1 MVHPTWLT
9 SRLPRWSCPPLPQ
22 TLALL
27 ATAGAVVAGQPA
39 VALEELE
46 LRLPMVDTPLVV
58 KLAELV
64 DAQSLIAGSSDL
76 AELDRA
82 TDGAIGTMVLQ
93 LFNHPIPLPAGVSRG
108 LEGAVGSP
116 LLHEALLATTALV
129 KIDGIATDLSGEAL
143 SEALSMSE
151 QEGTVTLLN
160 LLRAMPGTR
169 ASVDLGRA
177 AFVLNR
183 LHRHQKPAADL
194 LARSQPV
201 AADSEANRVGPF
213 SVNRRELQLTVSHRS
228 QPLRVVALLPRGKVP
243 IGLVVISHGL
253 WDAPVNFEGWGQYL
267 ASHGYAVLLPE
278 HPGSDSTQQAAMLS
292 GAIPPPAPEELGLRP
307 LDITALLDAVAKDR
321 LGLGTLPSERAVV
334 LGHSWGAIT
343 AMQLAGLKPSAGR
356 LQRRCDNLDDPDLNV
371 SWILQCSF
379 LRAANAS
386 AVADRRVRG
395 VVAVSPPLRLLFE
408 HGASESMHARAVVVS
423 GSKDWVVPFGP
434 EALHPFQAVS
444 EIRGHQLVLADG
456 GTHFNLRP
464 GPAADHAVLRGLML
478 TWVRQVLAAG
488 EQARP
493 ATGAPPLL
501 PATGWGDPQ
510 RPLIEATPV
519 RAKAVPAQS

>member
-1 MVHPTWLT
+1 MAHPAWLP
-9 SRLPRWSCPPLPQ
+9 SRLPLWNRPPLLQ
-22 TLALL
+22 ALAVL
-27 ATAGAVVAGQPA
+27 ATAGSAMAGLPA

-46 LRLPMVDTPLVV
+46 LRMPLLNTALVV
-58 KLAELV
+58 KLAELD
-64 DAQSLIAGSSDL
+64 DAQSLLAGSSDL

-82 TDGAIGTMVLQ
+82 TDGAIGRMVLQ
-93 LFNHPIPLPAGVSRG
+93 LFNHPIALPAGVSRG

-129 KIDGIATDLSGEAL
+129 KIEGIPTDLSGEKL
-143 SEALSMSE
+143 SEALSTSE
-151 QEGTVTLLN
+151 QEGSVTLRN
-160 LLRAMPGTR
+160 LLRAMPGNR

-183 LHRHQKPAADL
+183 LYRQQKPAADL

-201 AADSEANRVGPF
+201 AADPDTIRVGPF

-228 QPLRVVALLPRGKVP
+228 QPLRVVALMPQGKVP
-243 IGLVVISHGL
+243 MGLVVISHGL
-253 WDAPVNFEGWGQYL
+253 WDAPVSFEGWGQHL

-278 HPGSDSTQQAAMLS
+278 HPGSDRAQQAAMLS
-292 GAIPPPAPEELGLRP
+292 GAIPPPEPEELGLRP

-321 LGLGTLPSERAVV
+321 LGLGALPSDRAVV

-356 LQRRCDNLDDPDLNV
+356 LERRCGNLDDPDLNV

-379 LRAANAS
+379 LRAANEAG
-386 AVADRRVRG
+386 VADQRVRG

-408 HGASESMHARAVVVS
+408 YGAAEGMHARAVVVS

-434 EALHPFQAVS
+434 EALHPFLAVS

-464 GPAADHAVLRGLML
+464 GPAAEDAVLRGLML

-488 EQARP
+488 DSARP
-493 ATGAPPLL
+493 TTGAPPLL
-501 PATGWGDPQ
+501 PANGWGDPD
-510 RPLIEATPV
+510 RPLIEATPA
-519 RAKAVPAQS
+519 RTAAAPAQP

>member
-1 MVHPTWLT
+1 MAHPTWLT
-9 SRLPRWSCPPLPQ
+9 PRLPRWNRPLLPQ
-22 TLALL
+22 ILAVL
-27 ATAGAVVAGQPA
+27 ATAGGVAAGQPA

-46 LRLPMVDTPLVV
+46 LRLPLVNTPLVV
-58 KLAELV
+58 KLAELGNG
-64 DAQSLIAGSSDL
+64 QSLLAGSSDL

-82 TDGAIGTMVLQ
+82 TDGAIGRMVLQ
-93 LFNHPIPLPAGVSRG
+93 LFNHPIALPSGVSRG
-108 LEGAVGSP
+108 LAGAVGSP

-129 KIDGIATDLSGEAL
+129 KIDGIPTDLSGEAL
-143 SEALSMSE
+143 SEALSTSE
-151 QEGTVTLLN
+151 QEGSVTLLN

-183 LHRHQKPAADL
+183 LQRQQQPAADL
-194 LARSQPV
+194 LARRQRV
-201 AADSEANRVGPF
+201 AADPEANRIGPYA
-213 SVNRRELQLTVSHRS
+213 VNRRQLQLAVRHRS
-228 QPLRVVALLPRGKVP
+228 QPLRGVALLPQGKLP

-253 WDAPVNFEGWGQYL
+253 WDAPVNFEGWGQHL

-278 HPGSDSTQQAAMLS
+278 HPGSDSAQQAAMLS

-307 LDITALLDAVAKDR
+307 LDISALLDAVAEDR
-321 LGLGTLPSERAVV
+321 LGLGALPSERTVV

-356 LQRRCDNLDDPDLNV
+356 LQRHCGNLDDPELNV

-379 LRAANAS
+379 LQTANEA
-386 AVADRRVRG
+386 AVADQRVRG

-434 EALHPFQAVS
+434 EALHPFLAVS

-464 GPAADHAVLRGLML
+464 GAAADEAVLRALML

-488 EQARP
+488 DTARP

-501 PATGWGDPQ
+501 PPSGWGDPD
-510 RPLIEATPV
+510 RPLIEATPA
-519 RAKAVPAQS
+519 RTAAAPGQP